1 MKRLKIVF
9 HLNCLEQGG
18 AERVVTTL
26 ANRFVCDHDVI
37 IATEWV
43 AENEY
48 EIDKRIQRVHVGLT
62 EKQEAR
68 GRLLKIIDRN
78 LNLRKFLKKEQPDI
92 VIAFAQKANY
102 RALIAT
108 LGTKIPVIVSVRTN
122 PYLHY
127 THLSDKLLIP
137 FLYPKAAGNVF
148 QTVGA
153 KEFFSQKV
161 QDKSKIILNPI
172 HPKYLNVPKPLSRE
186 KVVVQSGRIVDF
198 KNQYML
204 IEAFALVHEK
214 HPDYVLKIF
223 GADSKDGTWESL
235 EECIKKHQA
244 KDYVFLMGG
253 SSSLEKDLPG
263 ASLFAFSSDWE
274 GLPNALME
282 AMAMGLPIVATDC
295 PCGGPA
301 TLITNEE
308 NGLLVPIKDKEAM
321 AAGMNRLIEDREL
334 AERLG
339 EKAREII
346 EIANTEAI
354 CKQWEEYI
362 FEILSTRNG
371 K

>member
-26 ANRFVCDHDVI
+26 ANRFVNDHDVM

-48 EIDKRIQRVHVGLT
+48 EIDERINRVHVGLT
-62 EKQEAR
+62 EKQESK
-68 GRLLKIIDRN
+68 GRISKIVDRH

-102 RALIAT
+102 RALMST
-108 LGTKIPVIVSVRTN
+108 LGMKIPVIVSVRTN

-127 THLSDKLLIP
+127 THLSDKILIP

-148 QTVGA
+148 QTIGA
-153 KEFFSQKV
+153 KEFFSPKV
-161 QDKSKIILNPI
+161 QKKSKIILNPI
-172 HPKYLNVPKPLSRE
+172 NPKYLNVSKPESRE

-204 IEAFALVHEK
+204 IEAFVLVHEK

-223 GADSKDGTWESL
+223 GTDSKDGTWESL
-235 EECIKKHQA
+235 EECIAKHQA

-253 SSSLEKDLPG
+253 SSQLEKDLPG

-301 TLITNEE
+301 TLITHEE

-321 AAGMNRLIEDREL
+321 AAGINRLIEDREL

-339 EKAREII
+339 EKARDIA
-346 EIANTEAI
+346 EIANTDSI
-354 CKQWEEYI
+354 CKQWEDYI
-362 FEILSTRNG
+362 YEILNQR
-371 K
+371 